1 MPKKYRQRVN
11 WAQLRWKSHEHDTVF
26 AFYNQKTPSN
36 WRKDIWIL
44 WWSKSVLFA
53 AIPVSNELI
62 KVKPPNNGK
71 WRWLSRNN
79 NNIEYSTTTIT
90 TTTTTVVAAI
100 SVRTAVARSVMF
112 HGFVYNVQLSA
123 GFYYILC
130 KRVFCCCSCKRC
142 FKWIF
147 AIMQKREFKRK
158 KHYELKQDTKMKFLK
173 INLITLINRWHRFRH
188 FDKIETVLLWVNS
201 GQCYC
206 FPPSTRTP
214 HLILFCLLNSMQSIA
229 SQILGKC
236 WGFLWCKSI
245 SSNTECSIGIDKNT
259 WFYCS

>member
-1 MPKKYRQRVN
+1 MN

-79 NNIEYSTTTIT
+79 NNIEYNTTTIT

-100 SVRTAVARSVMF
+100 SVHTTEARSLMF

-123 GFYYILC
+123 GFHYILC

-147 AIMQKREFKRK
+147 AIMQKKGNSSGK

-188 FDKIETVLLWVNS
+188 FDKIKTVLLWVNS

-206 FPPSTRTP
+206 FPSSTRSS

-236 WGFLWCKSI
+236 
-245 SSNTECSIGIDKNT
+245 
-259 WFYCS
+259 